1 MTETVY
7 NLIKTKSSIIFLSVD
22 QFTVNLSS
30 IQATLSVNL
39 FHKTNWLLHMDNIHL
54 HLHLSGIGNL

>member
-39 FHKTNWLLHMDNIHL
+39 FHKTNWLLHNFITFI
-54 HLHLSGIGNL
+54 SIFICQE